1 MSMSQEEIEA
11 LMNGLDT
18 DNSSEEEANTEE
30 DVAQE
35 PVQEEATP
43 ETVEESVD
51 NNEVMSEDDIADLI
65 AQTEV
70 SQDEEKEDPVEDETP
85 EEITSEDEPQEQEVV
100 ETEEEKPDDSV
111 QTVGQ
116 DDIDDLLNGVDMP
129 QEETPSEESV
139 QEALEEA
146 TEVKNDDTNHEEI
159 ARSWTDKQ
167 IQEGVFPMPVEK
179 NTKVVEQLSQVANDS
194 EEKATRIFDVLSY
207 IMDENLVVQKNSKEL
222 EEFVQTQISLLTTL
236 SQKFP
241 NIDIFKAQLEKAQ
254 SMQGKG
260 TEIASKVDSE
270 NMQLFEAMELMQY
283 HDINRQ
289 KIERVMS
296 VIRKLN
302 DYLNGIFE
310 DDNTHAEVAVAK
322 HIHGDSNNELVGDD
336 DLDALIAEF
345 GN

>member
-11 LMNGLDT
+11 LMNGLDAE
-18 DNSSEEEANTEE
+18 DSSADESSN
-30 DVAQE
+30 
-35 PVQEEATP
+35 EATP
-43 ETVEESVD
+43 ETEEESVD
-51 NNEVMSEDDIADLI
+51 SQEVMSEDDIAALI
-65 AQTEV
+65 AQTQVANNQEEEV
-70 SQDEEKEDPVEDETP
+70 AHEIPDIDQPL
-85 EEITSEDEPQEQEVV
+85 EEIDNS
-100 ETEEEKPDDSV
+100 
-111 QTVGQ
+111 TVGQ
-116 DDIDDLLNGVDMP
+116 DDIDQLLNGIDV
-129 QEETPSEESV
+129 SEE
-139 QEALEEA
+139 
-146 TEVKNDDTNHEEI
+146 EVVEEI
-159 ARSWTDKQ
+159 LIPEDNSNKSSSVEIDTEAIARDWTDKR

-207 IMDENLVVQKNSKEL
+207 IMDENLVVQKNSKDL
-222 EEFVQTQISLLTTL
+222 EEFVTSQINLLTTL

-241 NIDIFKAQLEKAQ
+241 NIDVFQVQLDKAQ

-260 TEIASKVDSE
+260 SEIAAKVDSE
-270 NMQLFEAMELMQY
+270 NMQLFEAMELMQF

-310 DDNTHAEVAVAK
+310 DDSNYKEVAVAK
-322 HIHGDSNNELVGDD
+322 HIHGDTNSELVGDD

-345 GN
+345 GS